1 MMTPFASALRRAVLK
16 SPMSAVI
23 AVLVLVLVLVPALS
37 PVPPALGMG
46 ASTPP
51 PPPVRVERAAPAR
64 PAPPAKVQAQ
74 AQAPDEA
81 APPAAQPQ
89 AEHLRASEVTPE
101 QLLYRR
107 RAVVVFADTPAD
119 PAFAVQM
126 AALKA
131 QAGPLAERD
140 AVVISDSDPAD
151 RSVWRQ
157 RLAPQGF
164 SLVIIDKDGQVKQ
177 RKPQPRD
184 MREIIRIIDTFP
196 SRLEEIA
203 RPATAP

>member
-16 SPMSAVI
+16 SPTSAVI
-23 AVLVLVLVLVPALS
+23 AVLVLVPALS

-64 PAPPAKVQAQ
+64 PAPPAKVQAQAQ

>member
-1 MMTPFASALRRAVLK
+1 
-16 SPMSAVI
+16 
-23 AVLVLVLVLVPALS
+23 
-37 PVPPALGMG
+37 MG
-46 ASTPP
+46 ASAPP

-64 PAPPAKVQAQ
+64 PAPQAEARMPQ
-74 AQAPDEA
+74 A
-81 APPAAQPQ
+81 APPAARPQP
-89 AEHLRASEVTPE
+89 AYLLAREVTPE
-101 QLLYRR
+101 QLLYRS
-107 RAVVVFADTPAD
+107 RAVVIFADTPAD

-126 AALKA
+126 AALHG
-131 QAGPLAERD
+131 QAGPLADRD
-140 AVVISDSDPAD
+140 VVVISDTDPAE

-203 RPATAP
+203 RRGPAP

>member
-1 MMTPFASALRRAVLK
+1 MMTPFASALRRAVPK

-23 AVLVLVLVLVPALS
+23 VVLVLVPALWS
-37 PVPPALGMG
+37 VPPASGMG

-64 PAPPAKVQAQ
+64 PAPPAKAQ

-89 AEHLRASEVTPE
+89 AEHLRATEVTPE

-119 PAFAVQM
+119 PAFAMQM
-126 AALKA
+126 AALDA

-157 RLAPQGF
+157 QLAPQGF